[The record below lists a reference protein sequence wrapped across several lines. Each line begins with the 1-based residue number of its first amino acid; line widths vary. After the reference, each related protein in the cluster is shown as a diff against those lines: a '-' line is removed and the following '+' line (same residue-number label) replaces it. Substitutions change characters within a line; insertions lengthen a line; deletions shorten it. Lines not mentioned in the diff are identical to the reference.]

1 MLSLLPLQNGEPLP
15 IAETGLAVLLVSV
28 ALTLLWLL
36 YLGR

>member
-1 MLSLLPLQNGEPLP
+1 MLPLQTGEPLP
-15 IAETGLAVLLVSV
+15 IAETGAAVLLVSV

>member
-1 MLSLLPLQNGEPLP
+1 MLPLLPLQNGEPLP
-15 IAETGLAVLLVSV
+15 IAETGAVVLLASL